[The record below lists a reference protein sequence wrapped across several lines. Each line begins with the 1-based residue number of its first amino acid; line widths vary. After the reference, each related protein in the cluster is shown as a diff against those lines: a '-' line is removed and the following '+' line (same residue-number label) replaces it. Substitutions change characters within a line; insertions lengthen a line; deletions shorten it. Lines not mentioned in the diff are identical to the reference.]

1 MAGNTIKGSEG
12 IKQLTELYASLAKQI
27 DLATQETNEFL
38 STTQKLPSQYIKSLE
53 KLKTTQSGVSKGMDE
68 LTEKQKKV
76 TAEQKESARVAREKI
91 KVDARLTQATSKG
104 AKELQKSRFE
114 LQKVRREQKLNI
126 EGASALTGAFRKQ
139 TIILNRMIAQFKDVV
154 FVEGAASK
162 KALELERAITK
173 LGGKIRATE
182 QRAGQFGRTVGN
194 YPQRFKLAASAVR
207 SLASAMGLVG
217 GAFLFVRVMRD
228 AFDTVVKFNRQLI
241 AVQKTT
247 NLSSDEIKLFKNEVI
262 ELGLAMKG
270 VSIQGLLQSSEVA
283 GQLGIK
289 GRENILGFAKAVELL
304 KVSAKGIGEEAVVD
318 FAKFI
323 EVSKDSAENADR
335 LASVI
340 TDLGNNFSTTEREI
354 ISSAIEIQKGTQLYN
369 ISAEAVLGL
378 AAASSSLG
386 VQDQAARTSIRKTLG
401 VIQQSIFTG
410 KNLNEVLKLTNLTE
424 KELSEQF
431 EKDGS
436 QVFIKF
442 LKGLKD
448 INDSGGNTSGI
459 LKDMKLS
466 GDRVAPTILSL
477 AEKHE
482 RTARAV
488 NSASEEYIN
497 NIALQREADLAAG
510 SLSSIMGDLADN
522 WDGFILSV
530 ESGDGPLSKFL
541 VTSIKVLNTAIA
553 LNRILL
559 TLNPEREKQNR
570 VIDASFESTKK
581 LLEAQERSLPVLQSV
596 LKTEEKRLAFLRTQ
610 EKFNKLSE
618 DELKLN
624 FKKQLQT
631 IGTIRALREVISATK
646 AETNAIEKQK
656 ETIIDQLLVL
666 DKSLK
671 RMDLEKMTLS
681 ELKSRLIAL
690 NKVRKDGLNI
700 LKGSVAAHNK
710 LIAELKEER
719 DTTAQT
725 AAEYEEFNKQIEALE
740 KNLKRLKEAAEAVS
754 EIDPITPGEI
764 VIDEDEI
771 KRSSELLH
779 AANVFRIKEK
789 KAADQAIVLLE
800 MDTQQAI
807 RELRKKTSE
816 FTNNLN
822 KEQKDDLK
830 EALEFQLKLE
840 KELQESKKDLI
851 FTGIESI
858 FEARVNAVDREIEQN
873 RRLFADLLDNASLT
887 EEQRSQLEAE
897 REQKEEQLL
906 EKKQKREQEAF
917 IVQQGL
923 AVAEIAINLAQTIS
937 AINLAAATI
946 DAVTLGIGGAI
957 YRAANIPI
965 AIGIAA
971 AQTGIVLAQTLAGF
985 KEGGIAPGG
994 DILVNDNETS
1004 NFKEVIRTPAGKILK
1019 PQKRNTVIDPPK
1031 GSEIFKSEN
1040 EFTEQLNR
1048 ELAFNGILSSVNA
1061 LSSNRNNNNFN
1072 DERIVAEL
1080 RSLKK
1085 TIDNSEASQIIFD
1098 ERGVNKYIVRNN
1110 ARIKI
1115 LNNRFI
1121 GRGRKV

>member
-12 IKQLTELYASLAKQI
+12 VKQLTDLYAALAAQI

-38 STTQKLPSQYIKSLE
+38 STTQKLPSQFIKSLE
-53 KLKTTQSGVSKGMDE
+53 KQKTTLSGVSKGLDE

-76 TAEQKESARVAREKI
+76 TAEQEESIRVAKEQLKAD
-91 KVDARLTQATSKG
+91 VRLTQATGKKAKG
-104 AKELQKSRFE
+104 LQKTRFE
-114 LQKVRREQKLNI
+114 LQKTRKEEKLNI
-126 EGASALTGAFRKQ
+126 EASSALTGAYRKQ
-139 TIILNRMIAQFKDVV
+139 TIRLNRLTARLKDFAVT
-154 FVEGAASK
+154 GRLASK
-162 KALELERAITK
+162 EGQRLTRRVEV
-173 LGGKIRATE
+173 LGGRIKKAE
-182 QRAGQFGRTVGN
+182 VAAGQFGRNVGN
-194 YPQRFKLAASAVR
+194 YPKTMKLAASAVR

-228 AFDTVVKFNRQLI
+228 AFNTVVKFNRQLI

-247 NLSSDEIKLFKNEVI
+247 DLSSTDIKLFRDEVI
-262 ELGLAMKG
+262 KLGLAMKG
-270 VSIQGLLQSSEVA
+270 VSIQGLLNSSEVA

-289 GRENILGFAKAVELL
+289 GRDNILGFAKAIELL
-304 KVSAKGIGEEAVVD
+304 KVSAKGIGEQAVVD

-340 TDLGNNFSTTEREI
+340 TDLGNNFSTTEKEI
-354 ISSAIEIQKGTQLYN
+354 ISSAIEIQKGAQLYN
-369 ISAEAVLGL
+369 VSAEAVLGL

-431 EKDGS
+431 EKDAS

-459 LKDMKLS
+459 LKEMKLS

-510 SLSSIMGDLADN
+510 SLSSQIGDLADN

-541 VTSIKVLNTAIA
+541 VTSIKVLNTVIA

-570 VIDASFESTKK
+570 IIDASFESTKK

-646 AETNAIEKQK
+646 IETNAIEKQK

-671 RMDLEKMTLS
+671 RMNLEKMTLS

-690 NKVRKDGLNI
+690 TEARKKSNDEREKEVTILDHFADTLKKLKDIEKGALKFDKLI
-700 LKGSVAAHNK
+700 GKDALKGLQKDLQDQIDNIILTPPSLEGGA
-710 LIAELKEER
+710 
-719 DTTAQT
+719 TAL
-725 AAEYEEFNKQIEALE
+725 F
-740 KNLKRLKEAAEAVS
+740 
-754 EIDPITPGEI
+754 
-764 VIDEDEI
+764 DEDEFRLLEEQFAKLGDLYQI
-771 KRSSELLH
+771 DASRFSALFDDKENTINDYVAAASEATIGLYNLFQENYDSDLIAARRSADLALQFVGDNT
-779 AANVFRIKEK
+779 AAREEILDQLDEKETEIRNRQAKADRDAAIFRIIIDTARGVV
-789 KAADQAIVLLE
+789 AAL
-800 MDTQQAI
+800 
-807 RELRKKTSE
+807 TS
-816 FTNNLN
+816 
-822 KEQKDDLK
+822 
-830 EALEFQLKLE
+830 
-840 KELQESKKDLI
+840 
-851 FTGIESI
+851 
-858 FEARVNAVDREIEQN
+858 
-873 RRLFADLLDNASLT
+873 
-887 EEQRSQLEAE
+887 
-897 REQKEEQLL
+897 
-906 EKKQKREQEAF
+906 
-917 IVQQGL
+917 
-923 AVAEIAINLAQTIS
+923 
-937 AINLAAATI
+937 
-946 DAVTLGIGGAI
+946 
-957 YRAANIPI
+957 IPPNVPLSI
-965 AIGIAA
+965 AIGAIGAA
-971 AQTGIVLAQTLAGF
+971 SLAKVLSTEVPQF
-985 KEGGIAPGG
+985 KEGIRNFVGG
-994 DILVNDNETS
+994 PAVLGDGGVSEYAVLPN
-1004 NFKEVIRTPAGKILK
+1004 KEVIKTPAHATLYNLPPGTDVLK
-1019 PQKRNTVIDPPK
+1019 NED
-1031 GSEIFKSEN
+1031 
-1040 EFTEQLNR
+1040 EFTR
-1048 ELAFNGILSSVNA
+1048 ELQRELDFNGILSSVDRFGSTRTNRNA
-1061 LSSNRNNNNFN
+1061 LTKNDFN
-1072 DERIVAEL
+1072 SGIKRL
-1080 RSLKK
+1080 QK
-1085 TIDNSEASQIIFD
+1085 TIDSGDRSEIIID
-1098 ERGVNKYIVRNN
+1098 ERGLNKYVVRNH

-1115 LNNRFI
+1115 LNNRFV